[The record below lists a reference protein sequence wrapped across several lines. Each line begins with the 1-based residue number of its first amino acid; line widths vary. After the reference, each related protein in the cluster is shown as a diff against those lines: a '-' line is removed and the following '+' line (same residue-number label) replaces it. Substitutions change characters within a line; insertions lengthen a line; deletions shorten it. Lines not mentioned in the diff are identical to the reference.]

1 MKFEFVNKEFNERF
15 LYVLAIVLSIT
26 AFFAFLYRTSFILNP
41 IVLFTITIFLLLP
54 FRKDSFI
61 IRRFILLI
69 VILFIFWL
77 LSFVS
82 QALLTFGISF
92 LIAYL
97 LDPLVTRVS
106 TKYLP
111 RWLVSTFIMLIF
123 IGIVSVVSV
132 YVFPAIFLQ
141 LNDASRKITSIVT
154 TVTTYLDT
162 RKIYQVF
169 DVLGIKDE
177 NLRMMIRKEM
187 IPEVKDFLQGI
198 FSSFTDLLKSIS
210 GIASQVLNAILIPVF
225 SFYFL
230 KDFPKFKE
238 QLKTILGT
246 KDSKLLY
253 DIKRINAIFKIY
265 IGWQII
271 AATMIATVCSIVFSL
286 SGVTYPVLLGVL
298 TGFLNPIPYL
308 GLLSS
313 IVLCSLTIII
323 VDPPDMATQITIVGL
338 TILGMHFINTYL
350 IEPNILGR
358 RVGLHPLILFGSLF
372 IFGAVFGFMGLLIAV
387 PCTATMMLFYNDWRN
402 KLKKE
407 FTIIE
412 ETLEGE

>member
-1 MKFEFVNKEFNERF
+1 MKLEMGNKDFSEKF
-15 LYVLAIVLSIT
+15 LYVLAIFLSIT
-26 AFFAFLYRTSFILNP
+26 AYFAFLYRTSFILNP

-69 VILFIFWL
+69 VVLFVFWL

-97 LDPLVTRVS
+97 LDPLVTKVS

-123 IGIVSVVSV
+123 LGIVTLVSV

-169 DVLGIKDE
+169 DVLGIRDE
-177 NLRMMIRKEM
+177 NLRMIIRKEV
-187 IPEVKDFLQGI
+187 IPEIKDFLQGI
-198 FSSFTDLLKSIS
+198 FGSFTDLLKGIS
-210 GIASQVLNAILIPVF
+210 GIASQMLNAILIPVF

-238 QLKTILGT
+238 QIKVILGT

-253 DIKRINAIFKIY
+253 DFKRINNIFKIY

-271 AATMIATVCSIVFSL
+271 AATMIATVCSVVFSL

-323 VDPPDMATQITIVGL
+323 VDPPDMVTQITIVGL

-402 KLKKE
+402 KIKME
-407 FTIIE
+407 FTIKE
-412 ETLEGE
+412 EILANE